1 VAASRQDGR
10 FLVRFFRLGMPVID
24 GMPPVSG
31 IDSSAVSRG
40 PFQVQDCVI
49 GSGRARCSA
58 ASGCLVHT
66 RRVRFVRS
74 GTGADGQVGMVE
86 LVGYVGP
93 IDLHASPTQTY
104 RTSALNL
111 SSQQRLEL
119 GNGSGVRLIL
129 RVFG

>member
-1 VAASRQDGR
+1 
-10 FLVRFFRLGMPVID
+10 
-24 GMPPVSG
+24 
-31 IDSSAVSRG
+31 
-40 PFQVQDCVI
+40 
-49 GSGRARCSA
+49 
-58 ASGCLVHT
+58 
-66 RRVRFVRS
+66 
-74 GTGADGQVGMVE
+74 MVE